1 MERVLNLP
9 ETRRAPR
16 GANALVLPVDH
27 DRARGCASSDV
38 LRHRQALFG
47 HARSDKGIADRV
59 ATHDVPLLRD
69 VLRGTR
75 AGDMRGR
82 VAQRLVQHVSSMMV
96 AVSLILFVL
105 PAMSGILCPCTSCG
119 SC

>member
-9 ETRRAPR
+9 ETPRRAPR

-82 VAQRLVQHVSSMMV
+82 VAQRLV
-96 AVSLILFVL
+96 
-105 PAMSGILCPCTSCG
+105 PAALQRAAEQRNGCFKGRRGQTCG
-119 SC
+119 